1 MTLDEY
7 RTQIIENLKARP
19 EIVGA
24 RDLLAQT
31 HLVLISSGI
40 SAQTQTRF
48 WESLNDDLELLE
60 KDSTLLE
67 EHAANTLRAV
77 IAAVQTVIAQ
87 YQRLIAIAQH
97 KP

>member
-7 RTQIIENLKARP
+7 RTQIVESLKARP
-19 EIVGA
+19 DIVRA

-31 HLVLISSGI
+31 HLVLINSGI

-60 KDSTLLE
+60 QESKLPE
-67 EHAANTLRAV
+67 EHAANALRAV
-77 IAAVQTVIAQ
+77 IAAVQSVIAQ
-87 YQRLIAIAQH
+87 YQRLIAIAQP